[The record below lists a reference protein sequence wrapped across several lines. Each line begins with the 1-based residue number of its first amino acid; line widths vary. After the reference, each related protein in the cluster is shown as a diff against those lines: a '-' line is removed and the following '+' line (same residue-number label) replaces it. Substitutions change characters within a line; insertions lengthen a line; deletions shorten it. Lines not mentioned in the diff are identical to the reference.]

1 MKKKTKIILSVVL
14 ALLVI
19 AAAVL
24 LVIHSKP
31 TQPADTQTG
40 DPAQSDKPVVVNVQ
54 PEVTDSPVQTR
65 DKRIG

>member
-24 LVIHSKP
+24 LIIRSKAE
-31 TQPADTQTG
+31 QPAEPQT
-40 DPAQSDKPVVVNVQ
+40 AEAEETTTPVEVKVQ
-54 PEVTDSPVQTR
+54 PEATDSPVQTR